1 MLTPE
6 WMAREVARMKL
17 NVRLSRGRS
26 VSASRA
32 AVTAVGVSTEID
44 PVCKKAIHSRR
55 IVSKHN
61 GEAYYF
67 CSPAC
72 KTTFDADPAKYFS

>member
-6 WMAREVARMKL
+6 GNAREVARMKL
-17 NVRLSRGRS
+17 NARLRR
-26 VSASRA
+26 SRA
-32 AVTAVGVSTEID
+32 VSGSRPMVTAMGVSTEVD
-44 PVCKKAIHSRR
+44 PVCKKAVRSRR
-55 IVSKHN
+55 IVSKHD

-72 KTTFDADPAKYFS
+72 KTTFDADPAKYLG